1 MRRWEELRPEFD
13 ARGVQIV
20 TVSTDTPGELAKG
33 HPRHGLGATMLSD
46 RRLVVTDAFGLR
58 NQGFHSGP
66 RRSRGSAQ
74 ALPVPTSLLV
84 GAKEKVLWMDQ
95 SDNYQRRSDPDYAL
109 EVLRKHL

>member
-1 MRRWEELRPEFD
+1 M
-13 ARGVQIV
+13 QIV

-84 GAKEKVLWMDQ
+84 GANEKVLWMDQ
-95 SDNYQRRSDPDYAL
+95 SDNYQRRSDPDYVL
-109 EVLRKHL
+109 EALRKHV